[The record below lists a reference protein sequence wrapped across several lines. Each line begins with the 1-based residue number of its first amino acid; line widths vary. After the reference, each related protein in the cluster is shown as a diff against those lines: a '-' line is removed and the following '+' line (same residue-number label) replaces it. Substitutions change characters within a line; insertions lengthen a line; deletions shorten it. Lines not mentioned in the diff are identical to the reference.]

1 MSSEAGQKRT
11 AADIDYV
18 MRWIVQVNAS
28 KTLTYIPNN
37 IASLA
42 QRVLAEQSLAAP
54 VVEAGENS
62 GKDSPQ

>member
-11 AADIDYV
+11 VADIEYV
-18 MRWIVQVNAS
+18 MRWIIQVNTS

-42 QRVLAEQSLAAP
+42 QRVLADLS
-54 VVEAGENS
+54 EACVAKE
-62 GKDSPQ
+62 DSE

>member
-11 AADIDYV
+11 VADIEYV
-18 MRWIVQVNAS
+18 MRWIIQVNTS

-42 QRVLAEQSLAAP
+42 QRVLADLS
-54 VVEAGENS
+54 EARVAKE
-62 GKDSPQ
+62 DSE